1 MTEIHISRRKFLKI
15 FGAGIAVLAFGVLS
29 GFELL
34 SRRLSL
40 FHEDKSPTTTRTTTV
55 TTTPLTPS
63 GSPDKFGIH
72 MLFATMPGGREWF
85 MNMDDPNSDGIFEA
99 RNQTVSK
106 MHDGYWYAGGN
117 PPDHRTRIM
126 IKSPQSTDLW
136 KNVEMT
142 GYFKVVRTYPIGSLN
157 PEREN
162 SRRTFQAYARGGT
175 HSNILMAD
183 SDGKERYLNALGSAY
198 KGRIHFNGD
207 ASVTKEVGHSVYATT
222 NRHRYD
228 KASGQWIRVGK
239 SLFKPLTNNYNGL
252 DGQYYG
258 GRWIGL
264 KVVISDF
271 VENGKECARIQTYID
286 DYPIEDSNTGTFK
299 PGNRWHLLSDVV
311 DKGDWIVDPAPNSKL
326 VGTLD
331 KLIERCGNPFPTRE
345 DYARNILTWFGHPS
359 YINDPRYRPIANA
372 ASFRWDFCGAE
383 FAYLSVREIGGIR

>member
-1 MTEIHISRRKFLKI
+1 MTEFRVSRKKFLKI
-15 FGAGIAVLAFGVLS
+15 LGAGIAVLAFGVLG

-34 SRRLSL
+34 SKRSPPS
-40 FHEDKSPTTTRTTTV
+40 HDDKPSTTRTTI
-55 TTTPLTPS
+55 TTPLTPS
-63 GSPDKFGIH
+63 GSPDKFGIQ

-85 MNMDDPNSDGIFEA
+85 MNTDDPNTDGIFEA

-106 MHDGYWYAGGN
+106 MRDGHWYASGN

-126 IKSPQSTDLW
+126 IKSPQGTDFW

-142 GYFKVVRTYPIGSLN
+142 GYFKVVRTYPAGSSN
-157 PEREN
+157 AEREN

-175 HSNILMAD
+175 HSNILMVGSD
-183 SDGKERYLNALGSAY
+183 SKERYLNAVGSAY
-198 KGRIHFNGD
+198 KGRIHFNGE
-207 ASVTKEVGHSVYATT
+207 ASVAKEVGHSVYAA

-228 KASGQWIRVGK
+228 KPSGQWIRVGK
-239 SLFKPLTNNYNGL
+239 NLFKPLTNNYNFA

-271 VENGKECARIQTYID
+271 LENGQECAIIQTYID
-286 DYPIEDSNTGTFK
+286 DDAVEDSETGTFK
-299 PGNRWHLLSDVV
+299 PSNNWKLLSDVV

-345 DYARNILTWFGHPS
+345 DYAKNIITWFGQPN
-359 YINDPRYRPIANA
+359 YINDPLYRPIANA